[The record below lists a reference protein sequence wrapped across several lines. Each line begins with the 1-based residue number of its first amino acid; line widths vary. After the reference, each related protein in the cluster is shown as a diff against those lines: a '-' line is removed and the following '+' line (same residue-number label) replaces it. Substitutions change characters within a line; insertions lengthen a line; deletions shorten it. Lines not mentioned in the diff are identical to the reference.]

1 MDTSPRAVRGRLA
14 AFRERCAALGLAP
27 TPQRLAIYTVLAGTD
42 GHPCAE
48 EIFRQIKPA
57 MPSLSLGTVYRTLEL
72 LESHGL
78 VGRVHG
84 LDDQAHFDANLDHH
98 HHLVC
103 TRCHAVRDFD
113 APALPGL
120 AIPEAALG
128 GFRVES
134 QRLHLLG
141 VCAACQDMES
151 R

>member
-1 MDTSPRAVRGRLA
+1 MDTSPAAVRDRLV
-14 AFRERCAALGLAP
+14 AFRERCGVLGLAL

-42 GHPCAE
+42 GHPGAE

-103 TRCHAVRDFD
+103 TRCHSVRDFD
-113 APALPGL
+113 APALRAL
-120 AIPEAALG
+120 AIPASALG

-134 QRLHLLG
+134 HRLHLLG
-141 VCAACQDMES
+141 TCPACQAAEG
-151 R
+151 